1 MSDSWGRSLPS
12 QQPTPYHFWAMRLK
26 IGARRGLLGLNSQH
40 FDPGF
45 DIETGS
51 LLQWFYRHL
60 SGGVFMRGLGDT
72 AVYVRRGMREIIC
85 LALFYFTF
93 LAGEYL
99 FDVRVAEFVPPSEVV
114 VYESLIVGA
123 SVIGFFVRPILYYRR
138 PRAIDTTSDITG
150 VLLVA
155 ALLLMIMAVQFGVL
169 IAGGLMACCTLGYCG
184 STAHANFARR
194 FARTPYLARA
204 AALSYGL
211 GVLVQVLNHMVMPA
225 GIP

>member
-1 MSDSWGRSLPS
+1 MKG
-12 QQPTPYHFWAMRLK
+12 M
-26 IGARRGLLGLNSQH
+26 
-40 FDPGF
+40 
-45 DIETGS
+45 
-51 LLQWFYRHL
+51 
-60 SGGVFMRGLGDT
+60 GDT
-72 AVYVRRGMREIIC
+72 AAYFRRGIREIIC

-184 STAHANFARR
+184 STAHAK
-194 FARTPYLARA
+194 LC
-204 AALSYGL
+204 AALCADAVFGARGGTFVWPGCSGAGAQPYGDARGDSATVCSCCL
-211 GVLVQVLNHMVMPA
+211 CGCA
-225 GIP
+225 GSAAPRRSSCQAAR

>member
-1 MSDSWGRSLPS
+1 MKG
-12 QQPTPYHFWAMRLK
+12 M
-26 IGARRGLLGLNSQH
+26 
-40 FDPGF
+40 
-45 DIETGS
+45 
-51 LLQWFYRHL
+51 
-60 SGGVFMRGLGDT
+60 GDT
-72 AVYVRRGMREIIC
+72 AAYFRRGIREIIC

-150 VLLVA
+150 VLLVS
-155 ALLLMIMAVQFGVL
+155 ALLLMIMAVRFEVV

-184 STAHANFARR
+184 STPTPTLRGALRGRRIWRARR
-194 FARTPYLARA
+194 HFRMAWVFWCRYST
-204 AALSYGL
+204 
-211 GVLVQVLNHMVMPA
+211 
-225 GIP
+225 IW